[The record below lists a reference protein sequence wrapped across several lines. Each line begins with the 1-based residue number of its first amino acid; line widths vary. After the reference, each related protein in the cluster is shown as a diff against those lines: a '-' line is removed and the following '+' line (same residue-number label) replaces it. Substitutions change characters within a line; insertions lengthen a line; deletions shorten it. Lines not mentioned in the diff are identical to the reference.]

1 MRQVHG
7 FQVGEVLRAAVVVY
21 GRNWRI
27 LVPLTLLTH
36 LPLFLLSVLYPQ
48 PEPPAMPAPPQ
59 NPEESRRFFSEM
71 MAALMEFY
79 ESIAGYWVMWE
90 LCSAWMQAVGAYV
103 VVRALRSSAPTLGQA
118 LWQSVQ
124 ALPRVVVV
132 GLLAGLAVFCAMLLF
147 VVPGIIVMLM
157 LWVAI
162 PAAVIERRYGS
173 ALRRSYN
180 LTLGHKVPILG
191 IVILFVVF
199 QFACGLVSAA
209 LVADFVPQLSS
220 VASAI
225 VTAAVASVGAV
236 VIGVCYH
243 DLRAHKEGASSNTV
257 AKVFE

>member
-7 FQVGEVLRAAVVVY
+7 FQVGEVLRTAIVVY

-36 LPLFLLSVLYPQ
+36 LPLFLLSVLHPQ
-48 PEPPAMPAPPQ
+48 PEPPAIPAPPRD
-59 NPEESRRFFSEM
+59 PEESRRFFSEM
-71 MAALMEFY
+71 FAAWMEFY
-79 ESIAGYWVMWE
+79 ESIAGYWVAWD
-90 LCSAWMQAVGAYV
+90 LCSAWMQAVCAYV
-103 VVRALRSSAPTLGQA
+103 VVRALRSSPPTLGQA
-118 LWQSVQ
+118 LWQSLQ
-124 ALPRVVVV
+124 AIPRVVVV
-132 GLLAGLAVFCAMLLF
+132 GLLAGLAILFGTLLF
-147 VVPGIIVMLM
+147 IVPGIILMLM

-173 ALRRSYN
+173 ALRRSHN

-191 IVILFVVF
+191 IAILLVVF
-199 QFACGLVSAA
+199 QFACGAVSMA
-209 LVADFVPQLSS
+209 LVADFAPQFSS
-220 VASAI
+220 IASAA

-243 DLRAHKEGASSNTV
+243 DLRVHKEGASSNTV